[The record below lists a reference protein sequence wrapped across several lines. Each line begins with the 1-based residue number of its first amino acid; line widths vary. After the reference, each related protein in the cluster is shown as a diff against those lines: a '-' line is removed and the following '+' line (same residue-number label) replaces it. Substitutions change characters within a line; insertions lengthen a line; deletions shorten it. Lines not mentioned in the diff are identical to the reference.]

1 MYMYNLD
8 VILNNYLFV
17 DTQTRTCLM
26 TYPVRNVC
34 VNYFF
39 SFENGTS
46 VKIQM
51 EHVVREKNMIIR
63 NYSHSHVFMSTLFNL

>member
-8 VILNNYLFV
+8 IILNNYLFV

-26 TYPVRNVC
+26 TYPVLNVC

-39 SFENGTS
+39 SFENVTS

-51 EHVVREKNMIIR
+51 EHVVREKNMLIR
-63 NYSHSHVFMSTLFNL
+63 NYSYSHVFVSTLFNL